1 MLYSQ
6 KNRQES
12 NDKPGS
18 VRAGARDRHSS
29 RRAVACPL
37 KQPTRKV
44 WPGQPPSLFGL
55 APDGVCRACRVT
67 TASGGLLLHR
77 FTLTR
82 PVRDRPGGLLS
93 VALSEGRPSWTLS
106 SVLPC
111 GARTFLTWH
120 LSACQPRTPA
130 LPACY
135 SIARGIFP
143 CKYRFPLSHYFSPKF
158 LDGQPDFH
166 YHKTKYAAS
175 GSIRIKGGT

>member
-1 MLYSQ
+1 MPIKGNPFPEQELFGVAACSGGQ
-6 KNRQES
+6 ALALSCGQNEGPGTDGNSCHAVLAKKNRQES

-111 GARTFLTWH
+111 GARTFL
-120 LSACQPRTPA
+120 SGPMPA
-130 LPACY
+130 AAICPAPAC
-135 SIARGIFP
+135 
-143 CKYRFPLSHYFSPKF
+143 
-158 LDGQPDFH
+158 
-166 YHKTKYAAS
+166 
-175 GSIRIKGGT
+175 

>member
-1 MLYSQ
+1 MPVKGNPLPEQELFGVAACSGGQ
-6 KNRQES
+6 ALALSCGQNEGPGTDGNSCHAVLAKNRQES

-111 GARTFLTWH
+111 GARTFL
-120 LSACQPRTPA
+120 SGPMPA
-130 LPACY
+130 AAICPAPAC
-135 SIARGIFP
+135 
-143 CKYRFPLSHYFSPKF
+143 
-158 LDGQPDFH
+158 
-166 YHKTKYAAS
+166 
-175 GSIRIKGGT
+175 

>member
-1 MLYSQ
+1 MEWPPVAADRRLPCPAARTRAQGRTGIRVMLYSQ

-111 GARTFLTWH
+111 GARTFL
-120 LSACQPRTPA
+120 SGPMPA
-130 LPACY
+130 VAICPAPAC
-135 SIARGIFP
+135 
-143 CKYRFPLSHYFSPKF
+143 
-158 LDGQPDFH
+158 
-166 YHKTKYAAS
+166 
-175 GSIRIKGGT
+175 